1 MDQTLD
7 LTQSI
12 QQAINGFSVAWFFGA
27 SMCCY
32 LLVQIFRGKAG
43 FEIPYLTPWLEKQSK
58 EAKTYII
65 LLFFALAGMFA
76 AFGSEHVT
84 IGVIIDG
91 FLEGLALGIGANGV
105 RNTVKQGI
113 EAVQTHSENKK
124 QPEKQE

>member
-1 MDQTLD
+1 MDQSLD

-12 QQAINGFSVAWFFGA
+12 QQAINGFRVAWFFGA

-58 EAKTYII
+58 EAKTYTI
-65 LLFFALAGMFA
+65 LLFFALAGMFT
-76 AFGSEHVT
+76 AFGSERVT
-84 IGVIIDG
+84 VGVIIDG
-91 FLEGLALGIGANGV
+91 FLKGLALGVGTNGV

-113 EAVQTHSENKK
+113 EVAQTYAENKK